1 MTKGTSDGSFF
12 MLCRAVREAMSL
24 CEVMRPLG
32 ELCLKRVL
40 PMPLSCGAW
49 LR

>member
-12 MLCRAVREAMSL
+12 MLCRAMREVMSL
-24 CEVMRPLG
+24 CEVMRPSG

-40 PMPLSCGAW
+40 PMPLSCGA
-49 LR
+49 